1 MDEKRPTSKTTGR
14 WQRTA
19 QTFKA
24 LGHPSRLF
32 LVDHL
37 AQGECCVCE
46 LTALVGADVSTVSRH
61 LAVLREAGIVADE
74 RRGSQVFYRIAT
86 PEALALLRGADE
98 VALLA
103 LEREGVFAAPL
114 AAECRDVVGDQ
125 ETAS

>member
-1 MDEKRPTSKTTGR
+1 MDERHSTSKAVGR
-14 WQRTA
+14 WRRTA
-19 QTFKA
+19 QVLKA
-24 LGHPSRLF
+24 LGHPSRLL

-61 LAVLREAGIVADE
+61 LALLRQAGIVADE
-74 RRGSQVFYRIAT
+74 RRGSQVFYRIAA
-86 PEALALLRGADE
+86 PGALDLLRGADE

-103 LEREGVFAAPL
+103 LERDVALAGPL
-114 AAECRDVVGDQ
+114 AAERHGASGAP

>member
-1 MDEKRPTSKTTGR
+1 MDRTPFTSEEVGR
-14 WQRTA
+14 WRRTA
-19 QTFKA
+19 QVLKA

-74 RRGSQVFYRIAT
+74 RRGSQVFYRIAA
-86 PEALALLRGADE
+86 PGALDLLRGADE

-103 LEREGVFAAPL
+103 LEREAALAGPV
-114 AAECRDVVGDQ
+114 AAERHGASGAL